1 MFWQLRAQLGNYAI
15 QDVETVEGLFFFS
28 PDGKF
33 HVREDYHNH
42 PESRRVL
49 ERMLEVRNPDG
60 AVLFRNERL
69 GNRSLGDVPY
79 ADEGVGGYSVR
90 SVRLRDGTS
99 VRMVSRRHTVD
110 GRPTVIRL
118 AYDEAPLW
126 IRLEEVWAALLGMLP
141 VALGLAGYAGYWM
154 AQRALAPLGE
164 MARRAAEINPERLEE
179 RLPVEDPEDEIG
191 QLAGVFNSTLDRV
204 EQVFR
209 NLRRFTSDASHELRT
224 PLAAIRS
231 VGEVGLQKE
240 ISPEEYRDVIG
251 SMLEEVNR
259 LTRLVDN
266 LLTLSR
272 ADAGAVQFQ
281 RSRFAVL
288 ELANEA
294 LGLLQVLIEE
304 KSQTVLLTGGAD
316 IEMEGDRLFLRQA
329 LLNVLHN
336 AVQYCP
342 SGAAIN
348 VSVRRTGEGQ
358 VLLEISDNGPG
369 IPAEHARHIFDR
381 FYRVDKSRSRQRGGA
396 GLGLSI
402 AQWAVQAHGGQIAL
416 DSKPGFGATFRI
428 FIPAIGPHKPIAE

>member
-1 MFWQLRAQLGNYAI
+1 
-15 QDVETVEGLFFFS
+15 
-28 PDGKF
+28 
-33 HVREDYHNH
+33 
-42 PESRRVL
+42 
-49 ERMLEVRNPDG
+49 
-60 AVLFRNERL
+60 
-69 GNRSLGDVPY
+69 
-79 ADEGVGGYSVR
+79 
-90 SVRLRDGTS
+90 
-99 VRMVSRRHTVD
+99 
-110 GRPTVIRL
+110 
-118 AYDEAPLW
+118 
-126 IRLEEVWAALLGMLP
+126 
-141 VALGLAGYAGYWM
+141 
-154 AQRALAPLGE
+154 
-164 MARRAAEINPERLEE
+164 MARRAAEINPEKLEE

-191 QLAGVFNSTLDRV
+191 QLAVVFNSTLDRV

-272 ADAGAVQFQ
+272 ADAGAVPFQ

-316 IEMEGDRLFLRQA
+316 IETEGDRLFLRQA

-348 VSVRRTGEGQ
+348 VSVRCRGEGQ

-381 FYRVDKSRSRQRGGA
+381 F
-396 GLGLSI
+396 
-402 AQWAVQAHGGQIAL
+402 
-416 DSKPGFGATFRI
+416 
-428 FIPAIGPHKPIAE
+428 

>member
-1 MFWQLRAQLGNYAI
+1 
-15 QDVETVEGLFFFS
+15 
-28 PDGKF
+28 
-33 HVREDYHNH
+33 
-42 PESRRVL
+42 
-49 ERMLEVRNPDG
+49 
-60 AVLFRNERL
+60 
-69 GNRSLGDVPY
+69 
-79 ADEGVGGYSVR
+79 
-90 SVRLRDGTS
+90 
-99 VRMVSRRHTVD
+99 
-110 GRPTVIRL
+110 
-118 AYDEAPLW
+118 
-126 IRLEEVWAALLGMLP
+126 
-141 VALGLAGYAGYWM
+141 
-154 AQRALAPLGE
+154 
-164 MARRAAEINPERLEE
+164 
-179 RLPVEDPEDEIG
+179 
-191 QLAGVFNSTLDRV
+191 
-204 EQVFR
+204 
-209 NLRRFTSDASHELRT
+209 
-224 PLAAIRS
+224 
-231 VGEVGLQKE
+231 
-240 ISPEEYRDVIG
+240 
-251 SMLEEVNR
+251 MLEEVNR

-272 ADAGAVQFQ
+272 ADAGAVPFQ

-294 LGLLQVLIEE
+294 LGLLHVLIEE

-428 FIPAIGPHKPIAE
+428 FIPAISPHKAITE